1 MEKQWVEIYSVPGQ
15 LNAAMIVDLLKA
27 YGIDATSLQESAGV
41 TYGLV
46 LGSLGEARIFVP
58 REFKE
63 QAEDLL
69 RRMEAGELTLPD
81 DQSLFPDIPD
91 DQTGS
96 NSD

>member
-1 MEKQWVEIYSVPGQ
+1 MEKQWLEVYTVPGQ

-27 YGIDATSLQESAGV
+27 YGIEATSMQESAGI

-46 LGSLGEARIFVP
+46 LGSLGEARIYVP
-58 REFKE
+58 QEFKE

-69 RRMEAGELTLPD
+69 RRMEAGELALPD
-81 DQSLFPDIPD
+81 DQSVFPEPSD

>member
-27 YGIDATSLQESAGV
+27 YGIEATSMQESAGI

-46 LGSLGEARIFVP
+46 LGTLGEARIYVP
-58 REFKE
+58 QEFKE
-63 QAEDLL
+63 SAEELL
-69 RRMEAGELTLPD
+69 RRMEAGELVRPD
-81 DQSLFPDIPD
+81 DQSLFPEIPE
-91 DQTGS
+91 DQTDS